1 VFSLARVYFN
11 SKIRWKI
18 RHFSGRKSVEK
29 RVGILR
35 SGDPPKTGFRGGGPE
50 MRKNARKCT
59 KMHKNARFSGFPFF
73 LEGRP
78 RPESPPNN
86 TLISNPPRRNSGR
99 VKWKFRP
106 PARIFAPRGTPR
118 AAPREIPRPPDFG
131 PPNLGPRIPCVGAAE
146 RNLRFGTL
154 LICSTKKFLAKCFEC
169 NRSATTS

>member
-1 VFSLARVYFN
+1 MLWNTNWFSLARCYFN
-11 SKIRWKI
+11 TLSGGKIGI
-18 RHFSGRKSVEK
+18 FFVRKSVWKMVEFWGRK
-29 RVGILR
+29 PPFFR
-35 SGDPPKTGFRGGGPE
+35 SWGVPRE

-106 PARIFAPRGTPR
+106 RARIFAPRGTPR
-118 AAPREIPRPPDFG
+118 AAPREIPAPRILGPQIWVPDFRVSALQCG
-131 PPNLGPRIPCVGAAE
+131 ISDLGH
-146 RNLRFGTL
+146 F
-154 LICSTKKFLAKCFEC
+154 
-169 NRSATTS
+169 